1 MYVYYQRVFFPIYTH
16 AGYGRGTIFVAADPD
31 SYSPYSPPS
40 GCTMATPT
48 TNLAPTSESH
58 TPITATSGPEKAA
71 NYVMPNQ
78 NLVLAN
84 SPNNDDTRKLPA
96 QVDNAPTQAI
106 IPDRPHLEQK
116 PPLQNLEFLGGG
128 TTLQSVLVTP
138 STEQH
143 DLAGPLPCS
152 GKDLRAPTIV
162 VDSPSEDRGEG
173 GEREAEIMAPQT
185 ESSNSV
191 SPSPNSA
198 LSNQENFL
206 ATYRR
211 QRSLSGEDMVAPEFP
226 KSPKWMVTGRT
237 LSLPPNINDQQSEE
251 KELQKSSEKSTE
263 NLCVGNNIQ
272 RTQSDLS
279 TLVHRKSGLLLDCG
293 TARSASD
300 DRAEG
305 RQSLECEKE
314 ETKTRRRSMPD
325 LLGVQRQISGG
336 DLIEAVIPSLRVGVP
351 KALLAQGTSNNGSRQ
366 CLASTIHEAE
376 REEESEIKS
385 SLQAIILQPQATPV
399 PQSGA
404 SLCQA
409 EAQEKSSKDQ
419 CTDEQR
425 PEEIPARVPAPLF
438 RLGSLNDET
447 NSCENNYLDVQ
458 HQMKRPEQPATT
470 SFAGQETEKSE
481 EGHLEEKNLQWKQ
494 QVHIMEH
501 VYNGKCALGV
511 RDFQTEMCSLAF
523 TLPLLTN
530 TFRTCLNIIIDK
542 GHSSVKTV
550 CMFSYTPRIA
560 ALIRRCSD

>member
-1 MYVYYQRVFFPIYTH
+1 MCIIRGFFPVYAHT
-16 AGYGRGTIFVAADPD
+16 GYGRGTIFVAADPD

-40 GCTMATPT
+40 GCTVATPT
-48 TNLAPTSESH
+48 TNLALHHSTSESH

-84 SPNNDDTRKLPA
+84 SPNNDDTRKVLG

-116 PPLQNLEFLGGG
+116 PPLQNLEYLGGG

-143 DLAGPLPCS
+143 ELAGPLPCS
-152 GKDLRAPTIV
+152 GKDLCAPTIV
-162 VDSPSEDRGEG
+162 VDSPSEDRGED
-173 GEREAEIMAPQT
+173 GEREEEIMAPQT
-185 ESSNSV
+185 ESSNSAP
-191 SPSPNSA
+191 SSPNSA
-198 LSNQENFL
+198 LSNRENFL

-211 QRSLSGEDMVAPEFP
+211 QRSLSGEDMVAPDFP

-251 KELQKSSEKSTE
+251 KGLQKSSEKSTE
-263 NLCVGNNIQ
+263 NLCIGTCNNRSSIQ
-272 RTQSDLS
+272 RTQSDIS

-305 RQSLECEKE
+305 RRSLECEKE

-325 LLGVQRQISGG
+325 LLGVQRQQSGG
-336 DLIEAVIPSLRVGVP
+336 DLIEAVIPGLHVGVP
-351 KALLAQGTSNNGSRQ
+351 KALLAQGTSNDGSRQ

-385 SLQAIILQPQATPV
+385 SSQAIILPPQATPV
-399 PQSGA
+399 PHSEA

-419 CTDEQR
+419 CTNEQR
-425 PEEIPARVPAPLF
+425 QKEMPARVPAPLF
-438 RLGSLNDET
+438 RLGSLNET
-447 NSCENNYLDVQ
+447 NSREDNDLDVQ
-458 HQMKRPEQPATT
+458 HQMERPEQPANTG
-470 SFAGQETEKSE
+470 FAGQETEKSE
-481 EGHLEEKNLQWKQ
+481 EGQLEEKNLQWKQ

-501 VYNGKCALGV
+501 VYNGECALGV
-511 RDFQTEMCSLAF
+511 RDFQTETCLLAF
-523 TLPLLTN
+523 TLSLHVLILLEHA
-530 TFRTCLNIIIDK
+530 CNIIIDRDTLY
-542 GHSSVKTV
+542 SRLFACS
-550 CMFSYTPRIA
+550 RIH
-560 ALIRRCSD
+560 RG

>member
-1 MYVYYQRVFFPIYTH
+1 MRLNYLAWAFARETIVVHAFSIIIVCVQCMCIIRGFFPHT
-16 AGYGRGTIFVAADPD
+16 GYGRGTIFVAADPD

-40 GCTMATPT
+40 GCTVAIPT
-48 TNLAPTSESH
+48 TNLAVHHSTTESH

-71 NYVMPNQ
+71 NFVMPNQ

-143 DLAGPLPCS
+143 ELAGPLPCS
-152 GKDLRAPTIV
+152 GKDMRAPTIV
-162 VDSPSEDRGEG
+162 VDSPSEDRGED
-173 GEREAEIMAPQT
+173 GEREVEIMAPQT
-185 ESSNSV
+185 ESSNSAP
-191 SPSPNSA
+191 SSPNSA
-198 LSNQENFL
+198 LANQENFL

-211 QRSLSGEDMVAPEFP
+211 QRSLYGEDMVAPEFP

-251 KELQKSSEKSTE
+251 KGLQKSSEKSTE

-336 DLIEAVIPSLRVGVP
+336 DLIEAVIPGLRVGVP

-385 SLQAIILQPQATPV
+385 SLQAIILPPQAATPV
-399 PQSGA
+399 PQSEA

-409 EAQEKSSKDQ
+409 EMQEKSSKDQ

-425 PEEIPARVPAPLF
+425 PEEIPARVRTPLF

-447 NSCENNYLDVQ
+447 NSREENVLNVE
-458 HQMKRPEQPATT
+458 HQMERPEQPVTT
-470 SFAGQETEKSE
+470 GFAGQETEKSE
-481 EGHLEEKNLQWKQ
+481 EGHLEEKNLQWRQ

-501 VYNGKCALGV
+501 VYNGECALGV
-511 RDFQTEMCSLAF
+511 RDFQTKTCLLAF
-523 TLPLLTN
+523 TLPLHVLTN
-530 TFRTCLNIIIDK
+530 TF
-542 GHSSVKTV
+542 
-550 CMFSYTPRIA
+550 
-560 ALIRRCSD
+560 

>member
-1 MYVYYQRVFFPIYTH
+1 MHT
-16 AGYGRGTIFVAADPD
+16 GYGRGTIFVAADPD
-31 SYSPYSPPS
+31 SYSPYSPPF

-48 TNLAPTSESH
+48 TNLALHHSSTESH

-84 SPNNDDTRKLPA
+84 SPNNDDTRKVLG

-116 PPLQNLEFLGGG
+116 PPVQNLEYLGGG

-152 GKDLRAPTIV
+152 GKDLRAPMIV

-173 GEREAEIMAPQT
+173 GEREVEIMAPQT

-191 SPSPNSA
+191 PSSPNSA
-198 LSNQENFL
+198 LANRENFL

-211 QRSLSGEDMVAPEFP
+211 QRSLSGDDMVAPDFP

-251 KELQKSSEKSTE
+251 KGLQKSSEKSTE
-263 NLCVGNNIQ
+263 NLCVGNNRSSIQ

-293 TARSASD
+293 TAHSASD
-300 DRAEG
+300 DRTEG
-305 RQSLECEKE
+305 RRSLECEKE

-336 DLIEAVIPSLRVGVP
+336 DLIEAVIPGVRVGVP
-351 KALLAQGTSNNGSRQ
+351 KASLGQGTRSNSSQQ

-385 SLQAIILQPQATPV
+385 SSQAIILPPQATTPV
-399 PQSGA
+399 PQSEA

-409 EAQEKSSKDQ
+409 EAQEKSSKGQ

-425 PEEIPARVPAPLF
+425 PKETPTRVPAPLF
-438 RLGSLNDET
+438 RHESLNDET
-447 NSCENNYLDVQ
+447 NSRENNDLDVQ
-458 HQMKRPEQPATT
+458 HQMKRPEQPATI
-470 SFAGQETEKSE
+470 SFAGQEMEKSE
-481 EGHLEEKNLQWKQ
+481 EGQLEEKNLQLRQ

-511 RDFQTEMCSLAF
+511 RDFQTETCLLAF

-530 TFRTCLNIIIDK
+530 TFRTCL
-542 GHSSVKTV
+542 
-550 CMFSYTPRIA
+550 
-560 ALIRRCSD
+560 